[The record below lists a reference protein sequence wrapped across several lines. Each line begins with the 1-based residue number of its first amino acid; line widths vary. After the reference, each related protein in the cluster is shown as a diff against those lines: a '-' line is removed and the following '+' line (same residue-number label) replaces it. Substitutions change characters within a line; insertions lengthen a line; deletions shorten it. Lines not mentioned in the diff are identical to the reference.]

1 MSLPA
6 GAAASFK
13 LVLPG
18 GGKLVNRAAR
28 AFAYQVLLAGAVGM
42 ANATVSPPSPVPV
55 TVVVAG
61 EIEGLS
67 PAEVIVL
74 ASSHS
79 RPLPALLVTPS
90 GGGESPS
97 IVHQPGT
104 ACQRIIFGSGLPP
117 LSTASADLARVDLLT
132 VLTSDLLTKGL
143 ISEDA
148 FLTIEPHTRSDPL
161 VCVLLAGLLG
171 ACLWEC
177 TNAGAHNSYAPSIAP
192 AAREWYCKLLTTMA
206 MADPSETVL
215 APHLPTLP
223 STSARRIKG
232 GIAFSYDWTEER
244 LPRSDRRNVLIT
256 AALPYVNNVP
266 HLGNIIGAVLS
277 ADVFARYCRLRGY
290 QTIYVGGTDEYGTA
304 TETKA
309 LEEGLSCPDLC
320 AKYYKL
326 HAAIYDWFGVQ
337 TDIFGRSSTPRQTA
351 ITHEIFQALY
361 GNGYF
366 FEQSV
371 EQSFC
376 ETCARFLADRY
387 VEGTCPHCSYADARG
402 DQCDACGKLL
412 NPLELKEARCK
423 LCRTSPVV
431 RCSNHLFLDLTK
443 LQPVVE
449 AFVEKASVAGHWSA
463 NSTSI
468 SRAWLTEG
476 LKPRCMTRDLR
487 WGTPVPIAGFEDKVF
502 YVWFDACFG
511 YISITANY
519 TPDGWRKWWQSGR
532 PGSPPVELF
541 QFMGKDNVP
550 FHTVIFPS
558 TLLGTVRGEDE
569 SGKEGK
575 EGVSQAQDSMDKQGD
590 QEAEELIRKNC
601 KSLIDE
607 CPWTLLHHINT
618 TEYLNYE
625 SGKFSKSRG
634 VGVFGNDARDSGIP
648 VAVWRY
654 YLLAMRPES
663 TDSTFSWDDFGARTN
678 HELLANLGNLVSR
691 VSKFAT
697 SQMNGIVPPADAMG
711 ALEERLLRQA
721 NEYLVEYIRLMEGV
735 HLRAALKCVMSIS
748 SLGNGYL
755 TEAGLDK
762 KLLASDPGRAGTIIN
777 IGLQLIYLVAT
788 LLEPFLPTTS
798 EEVRTIL
805 NVPPVGIVEQSWEAD
820 WILPGHQLGT
830 PFHLFTRLEE
840 GRLAELRLK
849 HAGKQVK

>member
-1 MSLPA
+1 MSPSI
-6 GAAASFK
+6 ASFK
-13 LVLPG
+13 LVLPKE
-18 GGKLVNRAAR
+18 GKLIGRPAR
-28 AFAYQVLLAGAVGM
+28 VFAYQVLLAGAIAGIRIPL
-42 ANATVSPPSPVPV
+42 A
-55 TVVVAG
+55 VAEG
-61 EIEGLS
+61 EGLS
-67 PAEVIVL
+67 PVEAAAL
-74 ASSHS
+74 STTHPY
-79 RPLPALLVTPS
+79 PLPALLIGT
-90 GGGESPS
+90 GEVPL
-97 IVHQPGT
+97 IVHQPET
-104 ACQRIIFGSGLPP
+104 ACLRVLGGQP
-117 LSTASADLARVDLLT
+117 LSTDPTDLARADRLT
-132 VLTSDLLTKGL
+132 VFTSDALTKGFV
-143 ISEDA
+143 SETT
-148 FLTIEPHTRSDPL
+148 FLAIEPGTRSDSVTRAL
-161 VCVLLAGLLG
+161 VAGLLG
-171 ACLWEC
+171 ACLWEGANAGD
-177 TNAGAHNSYAPSIAP
+177 NAGAGSPSIAP
-192 AAREWYCKLLTTMA
+192 VARDWYDKLIATIP
-206 MADPSETVL
+206 ADPTTVL
-215 APHLPTLP
+215 AGRLLPAL
-223 STSARRIKG
+223 SVACRVKE
-232 GIAFSYDWTEER
+232 GIAFSYDWSEER
-244 LPRSDRRNVLIT
+244 LPRPDRRNVLIT

-309 LEEGLSCPDLC
+309 LEEGVSCPDLC

-351 ITHEIFQALY
+351 ITHEIFQTLY
-361 GNGYF
+361 ANGYF

-376 ETCARFLADRY
+376 ESCARFLADRY
-387 VEGTCPHCSYADARG
+387 VEGTCPHCSYTDARG

-412 NPLELKEARCK
+412 NPIELKEARCK
-423 LCRTSPVV
+423 LCRAAPVI
-431 RCSNHLFLDLTK
+431 RSSNHLFLDLTR
-443 LQPVVE
+443 LQPAVE
-449 AFVEKASVAGHWSA
+449 AFVERASASGHWSA

-487 WGTPVPIAGFEDKVF
+487 WGTPVPVPGFEDKVF

-511 YISITANY
+511 YLSITANY
-519 TPDGWRKWWQSGR
+519 TPEGWRQWWQAGR
-532 PGSPPVELF
+532 PGSSRVELF

-558 TLLGTVRGEDE
+558 TLLGTVQDGSGEGHE
-569 SGKEGK
+569 SDTASASR
-575 EGVSQAQDSMDKQGD
+575 VVDK
-590 QEAEELIRKNC
+590 
-601 KSLIDE
+601 

-654 YLLAMRPES
+654 YLLAVRPES

-697 SQMNGIVPPADAMG
+697 SQMGGVVPAAG
-711 ALEERLLRQA
+711 ERTALEERLLAQA
-721 NEYLVEYIRLMEGV
+721 NELRVEYIRLMEGV

-755 TEAGLDK
+755 TEAGLDR
-762 KLLASDPGRAGTIIN
+762 KLLASDPARADAIIN
-777 IGLQLIYLVAT
+777 VSLQLIYLVAT
-788 LLEPFLPTTS
+788 LLEPFLPTTA
-798 EEVRTIL
+798 EEMRTIL
-805 NVPPVGIVEQSWEAD
+805 NVPAVSITDQCWEAD
-820 WILPGHQLGT
+820 WILPGHQLGA

-840 GRLAELRLK
+840 GRLSELRAK